1 MILRLMRWENWEL
14 EGLFFLFFF
23 GVMSVQRTSALR
35 TQTKI
40 VETHNFNGDSCTRQ
54 LVLDQH
60 NKSQS
65 YHGLLKL
72 HLVSKLNLR
81 KRKTKSLSG
90 WKLKSCRSSENLSF
104 FGEKLSDQIVTD
116 NYAHGLFHDVF
127 TKKDLMTRNKIAY
140 CCLASFCTLKRL
152 LVNGLDTSISYSAI
166 R

>member
-1 MILRLMRWENWEL
+1 MQDIEPTRAAMRNWEL
-14 EGLFFLFFF
+14 EGLIFFF
-23 GVMSVQRTSALR
+23 FSVMSVQGTSALR

-40 VETHNFNGDSCTRQ
+40 VENTTLMVTQTCTRQ

-90 WKLKSCRSSENLSF
+90 WKLKCCRSSE
-104 FGEKLSDQIVTD
+104 KLS
-116 NYAHGLFHDVF
+116 L
-127 TKKDLMTRNKIAY
+127 R
-140 CCLASFCTLKRL
+140 
-152 LVNGLDTSISYSAI
+152 
-166 R
+166 

>member
-1 MILRLMRWENWEL
+1 MSPRLLQWENWEL
-14 EGLFFLFFF
+14 EGLLLLFFF
-23 GVMSVQRTSALR
+23 NFMSVQGTSALR

-40 VETHNFNGDSCTRQ
+40 VENTTLMVTQTCTRQ

-90 WKLKSCRSSENLSF
+90 WKLRCRNSEKFTIRWEILTTALQVIKHIVCFTTFSQRKIRWF
-104 FGEKLSDQIVTD
+104 ETKLLLLLIQFPYI
-116 NYAHGLFHDVF
+116 L
-127 TKKDLMTRNKIAY
+127 KD
-140 CCLASFCTLKRL
+140 SW
-152 LVNGLDTSISYSAI
+152 
-166 R
+166 

>member
-1 MILRLMRWENWEL
+1 MQDYEPTLAAMRKLGTWR
-14 EGLFFLFFF
+14 FHFFF
-23 GVMSVQRTSALR
+23 FSVMSVQGTSALC

-40 VETHNFNGDSCTRQ
+40 VGNTTLMGTQTCTRQ

-90 WKLKSCRSSENLSF
+90 WKLKSCRSSENLTIRPETLTKALQIITHMVCFTTFSRRKIWWF
-104 FGEKLSDQIVTD
+104 ATKL
-116 NYAHGLFHDVF
+116 
-127 TKKDLMTRNKIAY
+127 
-140 CCLASFCTLKRL
+140 L
-152 LVNGLDTSISYSAI
+152 LLLHQFPYI
-166 R
+166 